1 MKDDLVYVH
10 HIADAI
16 TRIESYVKNMTWKKF
31 SRSHLAQDAVIRQ
44 ITIIGEA
51 SRQFSAEFQSAH
63 PEIPWPKIVG
73 MRNKLVH
80 DYIGVDLGE
89 VWRVTREDLP
99 ELKKQMKQILR
110 DARKKQE

>member
-10 HIADAI
+10 HISDAI

-31 SRSHLAQDAVIRQ
+31 SRSHLTQDAVMRQ

-51 SRQFSAEFQSAH
+51 SRHFSAEFQAAH
-63 PEIPWPKIVG
+63 PEISWTKIVG

-80 DYIGVDLGE
+80 DYIGVDIGE
-89 VWRVTREDLP
+89 V
-99 ELKKQMKQILR
+99 
-110 DARKKQE
+110 